1 MAWSYGLQ
9 VYYLSLPFNNLRN
22 LQHCTNNDIGL
33 YSHQHPV
40 ISGDLRQCSAPR
52 TSNRWLV
59 TWSRG
64 HVTPMTIP
72 WHISPHIVTLSRL
85 SDTLS
90 WHQSVSSSVAAQF
103 LFSTFILVHKNLGGN
118 FLISV
123 CSLSPF
129 LAWTGRDNDGGLLC
143 DRDKSSA
150 LLLF

>member
-9 VYYLSLPFNNLRN
+9 VYFSLPFNNLRN

-40 ISGDLRQCSAPR
+40 ISGHLRQCSAPR
-52 TSNRWLV
+52 TA
-59 TWSRG
+59 TGDWSRG
-64 HVTPMTIP
+64 QGDSDDNSVTHIASYCHAVTPLR
-72 WHISPHIVTLSRL
+72 HALVTSE
-85 SDTLS
+85 
-90 WHQSVSSSVAAQF
+90 SVSSSVAAQF

>member
-52 TSNRWLV
+52 TA
-59 TWSRG
+59 TGDWSRG
-64 HVTPMTIP
+64 QVTPMTIP
-72 WHISPHIVTLSRL
+72 WHISPRIVTPLRHAL
-85 SDTLS
+85 VT
-90 WHQSVSSSVAAQF
+90 SVCLKF
-103 LFSTFILVHKNLGGN
+103 CRRTILFSTFILVHKNLGGN